1 MAAPLLH
8 DDELRLPD
16 EALVERLRTGDH
28 EAFNELYQRYF
39 KRIYA
44 FVDRRMGNRADAEE
58 TVQEVF
64 INVFSSI
71 EGYRGEAP
79 FGAWIFGVT
88 RRTIAARFKKKRHP
102 TVSLHEEGGET
113 STMDAASNWS
123 DIPTPIESYEC
134 SERLH
139 TIRRLV
145 KHRLTDEQRQL
156 FELHH
161 LQERPI
167 QEIARSLNKT
177 ENSVKSNLYRTRRI
191 LLSR

>member
-8 DDELRLPD
+8 DDELRPPD
-16 EALVERLRTGDH
+16 EALVERLRAGDH
-28 EAFNELYQRYF
+28 EAFNELYERYF

-44 FVDRRMGNRADAEE
+44 FVNRRLTNRADAEE

-88 RRTIAARFKKKRHP
+88 RRTIAGRFKKKRHP
-102 TVSLHEEGGET
+102 TVSLHDEEGSG
-113 STMDAASNWS
+113 STIDAASHLS
-123 DIPTPIESYEC
+123 GTPTPIESYEC
-134 SERLH
+134 TERLH
-139 TIRRLV
+139 TIDRLM

-161 LQERPI
+161 IQERPI
-167 QEIARSLNKT
+167 QEIAQTLNKS

-191 LLSR
+191 LLAR